1 MSKST
6 DTPELQMLVQLA
18 CGSIKNA
25 SGLRITTSRP
35 EMKLM
40 QGLKDVEHME

>member
-6 DTPELQMLVQLA
+6 ITLELQMLVQLA

-25 SGLRITTSRP
+25 SGLRTITSRSK
-35 EMKLM
+35 MKLM
-40 QGLKDVEHME
+40 QD